1 MGLVGA
7 ELKSFLVGLVGV
19 VVLAALAFLSLVPR
33 ALRAG
38 PWLLGTSDIKGEVI
52 GPLDIVV
59 A

>member
-1 MGLVGA
+1 M
-7 ELKSFLVGLVGV
+7 GV
-19 VVLAALAFLSLVPR
+19 VVLAALVFLSLVPR